1 MWYLPHP
8 FALISKIEDVTQL
21 IECLPQKQEAFGLVP
36 APHKLSVIVPSHN
49 RNTYKVEGGESDVQ
63 HHPWL
68 YSEFKASLGFK
79 ENTIMLFSEF
89 LVLFMFVKF
98 SICLQ
103 S

>member
-8 FALISKIEDVTQL
+8 FALISKIKDVTQL
-21 IECLPQKQEAFGLVP
+21 IVCLPQMQEAFGLVP
-36 APHKLSVIVPSHN
+36 APHKLSVMAPHN
-49 RNTYKVEGGESDVQ
+49 PNTYKVEVGESDVQ

-79 ENTIMLFSEF
+79 ENIIMLFPEF
-89 LVLFMFVKF
+89 LVVLMFDKF